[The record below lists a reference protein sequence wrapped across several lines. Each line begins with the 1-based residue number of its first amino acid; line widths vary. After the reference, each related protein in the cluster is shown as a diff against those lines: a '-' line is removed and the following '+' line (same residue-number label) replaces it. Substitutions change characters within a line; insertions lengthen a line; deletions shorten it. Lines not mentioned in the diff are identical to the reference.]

1 MLNKNPVLVSCIL
14 CSSPLPR
21 SEWTVQY
28 SQISRPATFN
38 KTWKIYAHVSMIEYV
53 IIIYANNKLAAANGN
68 DMVMNTTICVQAQ
81 TANNFSRLFTF
92 EIARLP

>member
-1 MLNKNPVLVSCIL
+1 MHLTSL

-38 KTWKIYAHVSMIEYV
+38 KTWKIYAYVSMIEYV
-53 IIIYANNKLAAANGN
+53 IIIYANNKLAAAN
-68 DMVMNTTICVQAQ
+68 MVMNTTICVQAQ
-81 TANNFSRLFTF
+81 TANNFLRLFTF
-92 EIARLP
+92 ETARLPSQTTRLWLEI